1 MNNVTNKKDSNFRL
15 NSRKLFLTYSHTTL
29 EKEDVLTQ
37 LKTILGSDIIKNFI
51 IAKEKHTDENNFH
64 IHVYLE
70 LYKKIDIINCNKLD
84 LIEST
89 VTSVNP
95 EKEKERETEKRVHG
109 HYTTINVRYPVK
121 LQEYVKKGGDY
132 ISSNNLITNDE
143 FDTEIYKIAQS
154 KGIEEAMEY
163 FCRIRPHEVIRRYK
177 SIYSNLQKFLSTVPK
192 ITKPHYSITDYTY
205 PSEIRDWFEKETHEQ
220 TLVVVG
226 KSGYGKT
233 EGMIALLQPFNPI
246 LIKHL
251 EQSILSRARF

>member
-1 MNNVTNKKDSNFRL
+1 
-15 NSRKLFLTYSHTTL
+15 
-29 EKEDVLTQ
+29 
-37 LKTILGSDIIKNFI
+37 
-51 IAKEKHTDENNFH
+51 
-64 IHVYLE
+64 
-70 LYKKIDIINCNKLD
+70 
-84 LIEST
+84 
-89 VTSVNP
+89 
-95 EKEKERETEKRVHG
+95 
-109 HYTTINVRYPVK
+109 
-121 LQEYVKKGGDY
+121 
-132 ISSNNLITNDE
+132 
-143 FDTEIYKIAQS
+143 
-154 KGIEEAMEY
+154 MEY

-251 EQSILSRARF
+251 EKLRDFTDMNKAAIFDDIRWENVDRETILGLTDKKRKYPLRILYDSKIIPPNIIKVILLNKNTINPNNDEAIARRIKVVTLTEPLININIINNITNITNIVNINNPKID

>member
-1 MNNVTNKKDSNFRL
+1 MNNFTDNKASKFRL
-15 NSRKLFLTYSHTTL
+15 TARKLFLTYSHTTL
-29 EKEDVLTQ
+29 EKEAVLTQ

-95 EKEKERETEKRVHG
+95 EKEKEKERETEKRVHG

-143 FDTEIYKIAQS
+143 FDTEIYKIA
-154 KGIEEAMEY
+154 
-163 FCRIRPHEVIRRYK
+163 
-177 SIYSNLQKFLSTVPK
+177 
-192 ITKPHYSITDYTY
+192 
-205 PSEIRDWFEKETHEQ
+205 
-220 TLVVVG
+220 
-226 KSGYGKT
+226 
-233 EGMIALLQPFNPI
+233 
-246 LIKHL
+246 
-251 EQSILSRARF
+251 